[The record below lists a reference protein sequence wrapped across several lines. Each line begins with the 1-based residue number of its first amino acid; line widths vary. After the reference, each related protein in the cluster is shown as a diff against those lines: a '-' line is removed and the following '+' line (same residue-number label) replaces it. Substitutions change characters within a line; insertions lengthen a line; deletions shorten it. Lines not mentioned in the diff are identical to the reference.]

1 MNAPAEPL
9 NWTPPPLPSIS
20 TDEKKSSIS
29 VQPIEDLGLNS
40 DNILAYKS
48 VLLQDVA
55 SIKVPIGVGYASQL
69 LPDLFDMKGLFT
81 ASAVGPVNDPKSARS
96 KEKTWAF
103 VGYPDM
109 PPGRAIK
116 GHRPARMLLCT
127 NDIDTHNLSADEVQA
142 TVQKFYGEDTTA
154 AIYSTASSRPED
166 KRWRVVVPL
175 AQAIPTAEWLRLQ
188 AGFSETVAFL
198 KGVEVDHSMDR
209 ATQISWGPN
218 VPPDGR
224 DADGVP
230 LHFEHRF
237 WGQVMFD
244 PQVLTPTAV
253 AMLEVVDELAA
264 AEAQRQQELAVER
277 DRKAAER
284 EAARAEAIAN
294 GGEGLSA
301 MERFKLEHTTESL
314 LEKYGYEQNS
324 RKPVEWRSPMQ
335 IASEQERI
343 AKGTNSGATSYA
355 TKLNDDGSWTS
366 VSETDAKAGIGRRS
380 KGTQHGDA
388 FDLFVFYEHKNDF
401 KAAVAAAGQMYNIK
415 PAAAQPSLSEFT
427 ALPVPVVMP
436 PPVFG
441 GFKGL
446 ANPFDRVDDGVSLRS
461 NGDGKG
467 WSPSKQNLKLALASG
482 KGHRV
487 AFDSFEGMVV
497 IQDPGTTKWRPMKG
511 TDATRVATAFEEAGF
526 KPIPVKLMGQML
538 EYVADEHVFDSAQ
551 QWLESLPPWD
561 GIPRVDSFL
570 AKAFGTGE
578 GPYQTAVS
586 RYMWSGLAGRVIEPG
601 VKAEM
606 VVVLVSMQG
615 VRKSASLAAM
625 APQKEW
631 FAEIGFTGSAD
642 DKALYRRMRG
652 KLVLEF
658 AELDGLGKR
667 AHGSLKR
674 FLSSQ
679 ADMWDEKYKEF
690 ETRYERRSLIF
701 ATTNEAEFLT
711 DPTGHRRW
719 LPVEAGTT
727 GKAESDWISANRDQL
742 WAEGAVLFKA
752 NGVLF
757 ADAERLAKAVH
768 KNHEQLDPWYE
779 SLAEFVTIRGWEAG
793 AGGMSPD
800 PKPFTITEAQ
810 RIGIGLQPSQI
821 NRSTAMRAAV
831 CLKSLGYV
839 RVQRKTDTALREWV
853 YVKSL

>member
-1 MNAPAEPL
+1 
-9 NWTPPPLPSIS
+9 
-20 TDEKKSSIS
+20 
-29 VQPIEDLGLNS
+29 
-40 DNILAYKS
+40 
-48 VLLQDVA
+48 
-55 SIKVPIGVGYASQL
+55 VPKDARD
-69 LPDLFDMKGLFT
+69 PFDF
-81 ASAVGPVNDPKSARS
+81 
-96 KEKTWAF
+96 E
-103 VGYPDM
+103 
-109 PPGRAIK
+109 
-116 GHRPARMLLCT
+116 
-127 NDIDTHNLSADEVQA
+127 
-142 TVQKFYGEDTTA
+142 
-154 AIYSTASSRPED
+154 
-166 KRWRVVVPL
+166 
-175 AQAIPTAEWLRLQ
+175 
-188 AGFSETVAFL
+188 
-198 KGVEVDHSMDR
+198 
-209 ATQISWGPN
+209 
-218 VPPDGR
+218 
-224 DADGVP
+224 P
-230 LHFEHRF
+230 LHFEHVF

-253 AMLEVVDELAA
+253 AMLETVDALAEEARVAEAA
-264 AEAQRQQELAVER
+264 AKVER

-301 MERFKLEHTTESL
+301 MERFKLDHTTESL
-314 LEKYGYEQNS
+314 LEKYGYEQNP

-335 IASEQERI
+335 IASEAERI
-343 AKGTNSGATSYA
+343 AKGTNSGATSFA
-355 TKLNDDGSWTS
+355 TKLNADASWTS
-366 VSETDAKAGIGRRS
+366 MSESDAKAGIGRRS
-380 KGTQHGDA
+380 KGTLHGDA
-388 FDLFVFYEHKNDF
+388 FDLFVFYEHENKF
-401 KAAVAAAGQMYNIK
+401 GKALAAAGQMYGIP
-415 PAAAQPSLSEFT
+415 PAAQQPNIDAFVGI
-427 ALPVPVVMP
+427 PVPANL
-436 PPVFG
+436 PPVVLG

-446 ANPFDRVDDGVSLRS
+446 DSPFDRASNGVSLS
-461 NGDGKG
+461 ASGDGNG

-497 IQDPGTTKWRPMKG
+497 IQDPGALGWRPMTE

-526 KPIPVKLMGQML
+526 KQISVQLMGQML
-538 EYVADEHVFDSAQ
+538 KYVAEENVFDSAQ
-551 QWLESLPPWD
+551 QWLKSLPPWD

-586 RYMWSGLAGRVIEPG
+586 RYMWSGLAGRVIQPG

-615 VRKSASLAAM
+615 LRKSSSLAAM
-625 APQKEW
+625 AHDPKW
-631 FAEIGFTGSAD
+631 FAEIGFTGRAD

-658 AELDGLGKR
+658 AELEGLGKR

-719 LPVEAGTT
+719 LPIDAGVT
-727 GKAESDWISANRDQL
+727 GKAESDWIAANRDQL
-742 WAEGAVLFKA
+742 WAEGAVLFRA
-752 NGVLF
+752 HGVLF
-757 ADAERLAKAVH
+757 ADAERLAKDVH
-768 KNHEQLDPWYE
+768 KNHEQIDPWYE
-779 SLAEFVTIRGWEAG
+779 SLAEFVTIRGWG

-810 RIGIGLQPSQI
+810 RIGIGLLPSQI
-821 NRSTAMRAAV
+821 NRSTAMRAAS
-831 CLKSLGYV
+831 CLKSLGYE
-839 RVQRKTDTALREWV
+839 RVQRKTDSALREWV